1 MEIVENIKR
10 INAYDVFYAAIPEAQ
25 ELYRLY
31 WCANNPVPENEYP
44 YKGTRN
50 YLLKE
55 NCEMFGLP
63 VYYANIYANI
73 MRRAIKDAGLAKL
86 AINRTVSYLPSDDL
100 DDFVAALKARHYEV
114 VKEGCGIG
122 THLLIIWRP
131 VWNE

>member
-1 MEIVENIKR
+1 MEIIQNIKR
-10 INAYDVFYAAIPEAQ
+10 INAYDEFYSAIPEAQ
-25 ELYRLY
+25 ELYHLY
-31 WCANNPVPENEYP
+31 WYAKNPVPENEYP
-44 YKGTRN
+44 YKDTRN
-50 YLLKE
+50 YLLNE
-55 NCEMFGLP
+55 NCEMFDLP
-63 VYYANIYANI
+63 VYCANIYANI

-114 VKEGCGIG
+114 VKDDCCTD